1 VITADDARI
10 RRLLPWPALIDA
22 IARTL
27 REGCVVA
34 PRAHHDVDVP
44 GARAATLLLMPA
56 WAPGRLIGVKVVTV
70 FPDNAARG
78 VPTLDAAYLVFDGN
92 DGRML
97 ACLPASELTAR
108 RTAAASALAARHL
121 ARAGASRLLVVGTG
135 RVARELAVAHCSVRP
150 IGRIRVWGRDA
161 ARARAFAA
169 ELVADGTCTDAAPV
183 PDLRAATGDADVI
196 TCATMSTEPLV
207 LGPWLAPGA
216 HLDLVGAF
224 KPAMREADVDAIRRA
239 SLFVDTRH
247 GALHEAG
254 EIVAAIDAGAIGPE
268 HIRAVLAELAAG
280 AHPGRTA
287 EDEITVFKSVGMASE
302 DLAAASLVLEAL
314 GAPAAPG

>member
-1 VITADDARI
+1 MITADDTRI

-34 PRAHHDVDVP
+34 PRAHHDVEVP

-78 VPTLDAAYLVFDGN
+78 VPTLDAAYLVFDGQ

-135 RVARELAVAHCSVRP
+135 RVAHELARAHGSVRP

-169 ELVADGTCTDAAPV
+169 ELVADGTCPDAAPV
-183 PDLRAATGDADVI
+183 TDLRAAAGDADVI
-196 TCATMSTEPLV
+196 TCATMSAEPLV
-207 LGPWLAPGA
+207 LGPWLAPGT

-224 KPAMREADVDAIRRA
+224 KPSMREADVDAIRHA

-254 EIVAAIDAGAIGPE
+254 EIVAAIDAGAIGPA
-268 HIRAVLAELAAG
+268 HIRADLAELAAG

-287 EDEITVFKSVGMASE
+287 DDEITVFKSVGMASE

-314 GAPAAPG
+314 GAEGGAG